1 MGGGG
6 GDVPE
11 STTQHVINELPAY
24 ARPYYL
30 DIMKRSQAESN
41 RQYEPYGG
49 QRIAGFTPGQE
60 KAQQMA
66 YGMQRPGQFGTAT
79 DLTTKAA
86 QGMLQMGNYNP
97 AQFSAQ
103 QVNAPN
109 LQQYQMNAPEQFTGA
124 QVDKYMSPYMEKVMD
139 IQKRNAVMDAQRA
152 NLSNKLAATRQGSY
166 GGSRQALMEAQR
178 ENALGLQLGD
188 IEAKGRQAAFE
199 NAQAQFERDRTAGM
213 TAQQANLKALLDTQQ
228 LGANTGM
235 QAQLANQQYG
245 LEAQKLGELSRQFG
259 SNLGLQGLQGALQAG
274 QQMGALGTAQQQA
287 DMQRMQAIAAAGAE
301 ERGYQQQLMDT
312 AYADFLRQ
320 RDYPMERLNQYAS
333 LLHGVPV
340 QLNSTAITY
349 GPQPSALAQA
359 AGAGLSAAS
368 LYNMYSSPTTT
379 TTAGKK

>member
-1 MGGGG
+1 MMG
-6 GDVPE
+6 
-11 STTQHVINELPAY
+11 L
-24 ARPYYL
+24 
-30 DIMKRSQAESN
+30 
-41 RQYEPYGG
+41 
-49 QRIAGFTPGQE
+49 
-60 KAQQMA
+60 
-66 YGMQRPGQFGTAT
+66 
-79 DLTTKAA
+79 
-86 QGMLQMGNYNP
+86 GNYGP
-97 AQFSAQ
+97 AQFSVNN
-103 QVNAPN
+103 VNAPN
-109 LQQYQMNAPEQFTGA
+109 LKQYQMNAPEQFSGS

-139 IQKRNAVMDAQRA
+139 MQKRNAVYDAQKA
-152 NLSNKLAATRQGSY
+152 NMANKLAAARQGAY
-166 GGSRQALMEAQR
+166 GGSRQALMEGQR
-178 ENALGLQLGD
+178 EAALGMQLGD
-188 IEAKGRQAAFE
+188 IETKGRQYAFE
-199 NAQAQFERDRTAGM
+199 NAQQQFERDRAAGM
-213 TAQQANLKALLDTQQ
+213 NAQQANLKALMDTQQ

-245 LEAQKLGELSRQFG
+245 FEAQKAAELSRQFG

-274 QQMGALGTAQQQA
+274 QQLGNLGTAQQQS

-340 QLNSTAITY
+340 QLNSTAVTY

-379 TTAGKK
+379 TTKK